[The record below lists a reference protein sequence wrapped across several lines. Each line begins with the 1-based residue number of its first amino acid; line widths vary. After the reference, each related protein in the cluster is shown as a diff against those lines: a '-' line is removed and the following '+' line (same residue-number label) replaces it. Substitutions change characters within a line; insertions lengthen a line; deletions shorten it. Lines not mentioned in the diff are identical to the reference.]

1 MLKQFRKKQNTCKIT
16 QQKLLQIVLQNLND
30 TQDLNLTKTIEIP
43 EIKEAIF
50 SMEHQKLPGIDR
62 LPIDFYKQFLKQMKH
77 LQKNLQ

>member
-1 MLKQFRKKQNTCKIT
+1 MTPKN
-16 QQKLLQIVLQNLND
+16 
-30 TQDLNLTKTIEIP
+30 LNLTKTIEIP
-43 EIKEAIF
+43 EIEEAIF